1 MGGRPVKYTPKG
13 TRFGYY
19 TTTGIGP
26 ISISGNNHWE
36 VRCVCG
42 TVKLCK
48 AANLHSGRSKSCGCN
63 AGDAISLKAIQRL
76 NPLIQGASAPRRHRD
91 IVKPAKPAAPKL
103 PDLQLV
109 AMTPAM
115 KTALA
120 MRKSFTKWADVF
132 EVTGLTREEIEAFQ
146 Q

>member
-26 ISISGNNHWE
+26 VSISGNNHWE

-48 AANLHSGRSKSCGCN
+48 AANLHSGRSKSCGCS
-63 AGDAISLKAIQRL
+63 AGDAISLKAIVRL
-76 NPLIQGASAPRRHRD
+76 NPANRTALAPRRPRETREP
-91 IVKPAKPAAPKL
+91 IELKPKPPAPEPVDLPPALKL
-103 PDLQLV
+103 
-109 AMTPAM
+109 
-115 KTALA
+115 ALA
-120 MRKSFTKWADVF
+120 LRKTFTKWSEVF
-132 EVTGLTREEIEAFQ
+132 ELTGLTREEIEAYQ
-146 Q
+146 S